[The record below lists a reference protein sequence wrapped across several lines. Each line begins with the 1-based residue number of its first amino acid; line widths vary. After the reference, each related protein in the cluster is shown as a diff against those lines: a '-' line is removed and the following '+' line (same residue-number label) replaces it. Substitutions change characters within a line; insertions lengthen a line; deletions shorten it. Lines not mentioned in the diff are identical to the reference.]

1 MQILQDVFSN
11 RYGHCH
17 LYMQSDFIGVNE
29 FLHTAK
35 TKESS
40 SAGVGRLQSLSVQA
54 LDDYRVSRCRHLT
67 IVEWCYVCIGRLK
80 SHPMPT
86 LTTVM
91 SSSACV
97 GLLWCHPV
105 PALAYCDVIQ
115 CRNWPIVKSFNV
127 FIGSRMY

>member
-1 MQILQDVFSN
+1 MFSNLNLQLKLSNEAMQILQDIFSN

-54 LDDYRVSRCRHLT
+54 LDDYRVSRWRHWT
-67 IVEWCYVCIGRLK
+67 IVESCYACIGRLE

-86 LTTVM
+86 LTYCDVIQCLRWPTVM
-91 SSSACV
+91 SSSACI
-97 GLLWCHPV
+97 GLLWCH
-105 PALAYCDVIQ
+105 
-115 CRNWPIVKSFNV
+115 S
-127 FIGSRMY
+127 M

>member
-40 SAGVGRLQSLSVQA
+40 NAGVGRLQSLSVQA
-54 LDDYRVSRCRHLT
+54 LDDYRVSRCRHWT
-67 IVEWCYVCIGRLK
+67 IVVLCLHW
-80 SHPMPT
+80 
-86 LTTVM
+86 TTGKQ
-91 SSSACV
+91 SNAYI
-97 GLLWCHPV
+97 GLLCCHPV